1 MSDLNDSTFIYGIE
15 PSLQDAGL
23 KDASSLYDSTG
34 QNTGNLAFHY
44 AIARQLG
51 LNKSVSWNCSNQEI
65 EAAGRLAVMPCANQ
79 VGEHLD
85 MGGSAQKLSALN
97 VSIVAIGLGVQS
109 GVDFSIPNVPQGTR
123 AWLKEIGKRSP
134 SSGQPNIAVR
144 GEFSKKVIDGLDIGV
159 NCVALGCPTLFIS
172 PDTRL
177 GQTLS
182 AAFQTPSRVC
192 VVAGHYRWRHLA
204 RLEASLAHI
213 ATVTGGGYV
222 MQSPKEMVQLARGE
236 LHEMQPEAIQ
246 QCRDFVCPHLSEEEF
261 RKWSH
266 RHSEVFFDTASW
278 MSYYRK
284 FDFVIGAR
292 IHGVM
297 LALQAGVPAVCIAH
311 DSRTRELCET
321 MKVPHVLA
329 SQVSGGVSRS
339 QLAELW
345 RLDADEFDENRIKL
359 AARYREFLSGN
370 GLASRHMAA
379 LVGASI

>member
-1 MSDLNDSTFIYGIE
+1 MSEENESAFIYGIE
-15 PSLQDAGL
+15 ASLQDAGL
-23 KDASSLYDSTG
+23 RDASSLYELTG

-51 LNKSVSWNCSNQEI
+51 LTKSVPWGGSKQQI
-65 EAAGRLAVMPCANQ
+65 EAAGRVAVMPCANQ

-85 MGGSAQKLSALN
+85 MGGSAKKVSELD

-109 GVDFSIPNVPQGTR
+109 GVDFSLPNVPQGTR
-123 AWLKEIGKRSP
+123 AWLKEISERAP
-134 SSGQPNIAVR
+134 NPGQPNIAVR
-144 GEFSKKVIDGLDIGV
+144 GEFSKKVIDGLDVGI

-172 PDTRL
+172 ADVSL
-177 GQTLS
+177 GRTLS
-182 AAFQTPSRVC
+182 RTYQAPSRVC
-192 VVAGHYRWRHLA
+192 VVAGHYRWKHLA

-236 LHEMQPEAIQ
+236 AQEIQPDIVR
-246 QCRDFVCPHLSEEEF
+246 QCRDFVCPHLSEAEF
-261 RKWSH
+261 LRWSH

-284 FDFVIGAR
+284 FDFVVGAR

-339 QLAELW
+339 QLGDLW
-345 RLDADEFDENRIKL
+345 AMDSEAFDENRAKL
-359 AARYREFLSGN
+359 AGRYRDFLKGN
-370 GLASRHMAA
+370 GLFSRHIESLA
-379 LVGASI
+379 VGG